1 MKKILTAIIAL
12 CAATAVTD
20 AQENIRADYD
30 FTSLQLRTD
39 SMATTRFTLVSGPGR
54 SLFFNTMSLYVDSLT
69 STPEGK
75 KRLNE
80 IQWAAWKVDQPDG
93 SFKLDLT
100 RQAPRK
106 TVRMYVEK
114 DFGNSEL
121 KLYNRFG
128 EDDGYYTEP
137 FDELKWEIQTD
148 STATVLGYECF
159 MATTHYHGREWK
171 GWFAPEIPVQD
182 GPWKLQGLPGLIL
195 KAEAD
200 NGTVITATGIQATG
214 EAVPPCIRL
223 TPTQGWN
230 AKKPSAT
237 KSTSATTS
245 RALSPRKGSEFP
257 TKTAARTRRLNSS
270 ASVTRSR
277 PTTESGSYRRRV
289 RRSRRAQAR
298 SRTESPRPVRATPGR
313 QNTYPRQSFR
323 KAR

>member
-121 KLYNRFG
+121 KFYNRFG
-128 EDDGYYTEP
+128 EDDGYYAEP

-214 EAVPPCIRL
+214 EAVPPMYQTDTYARMERQKAL
-223 TPTQGWN
+223 GDEEHFRNNFQSTLAAQGVRISN
-230 AKKPSAT
+230 KDGSPYTAPKFE
-237 KSTSATTS
+237 
-245 RALSPRKGSEFP
+245 RERHALE
-257 TKTAARTRRLNSS
+257 TD
-270 ASVTRSR
+270 
-277 PTTESGSYRRRV
+277 Y
-289 RRSRRAQAR
+289 
-298 SRTESPRPVRATPGR
+298 
-313 QNTYPRQSFR
+313 
-323 KAR
+323 

>member
-214 EAVPPCIRL
+214 EAVPPMYQPDTYARMERKKAL
-223 TPTQGWN
+223 GDEEHFRNNFQSTLAAQGVRISN
-230 AKKPSAT
+230 KDGSPYTAPKFE
-237 KSTSATTS
+237 
-245 RALSPRKGSEFP
+245 RERHALE
-257 TKTAARTRRLNSS
+257 TD
-270 ASVTRSR
+270 
-277 PTTESGSYRRRV
+277 Y
-289 RRSRRAQAR
+289 
-298 SRTESPRPVRATPGR
+298 
-313 QNTYPRQSFR
+313 
-323 KAR
+323 